1 MFRLRRPARRR
12 SEEFGTQHFGISE
25 MSSTLDFSMRFSNP
39 PMRTAS
45 EDRMKLSSQNLKPRF
60 GNSDCGFEGD
70 ARSALVS
77 YLARRHP
84 TKAPEAIAAETAGV
98 VSAAAAR
105 KMLSQ
110 HTGPCFENFLA
121 LINAYGAEFLVA
133 VMGSDAPESLQ
144 LAALAERRQRYEE
157 GVAELRA
164 KCGIDDGDGE
174 RR

>member
-25 MSSTLDFSMRFSNP
+25 MSSTLDFSMRFPDP

-45 EDRMKLSSQNLKPRF
+45 EDRMKLSSPNMKPQF
-60 GNSDCGFEGD
+60 D
-70 ARSALVS
+70 
-77 YLARRHP
+77 
-84 TKAPEAIAAETAGV
+84 
-98 VSAAAAR
+98 
-105 KMLSQ
+105 
-110 HTGPCFENFLA
+110 NFLA
-121 LINAYGAEFLVA
+121 LTRTYRAEFLVA

-164 KCGIDDGDGE
+164 KCGIDDVDGK